1 MNNDLEIIAFES
13 QSDFEFWLE
22 KNQGLTI
29 GLWLRFYKK
38 DSNIKSIIYDEAL
51 NVALCY
57 GWIDGQLN
65 KFDEVSYI
73 QKFTPRRVK
82 SMWSKRNVEKA
93 IQLIKENKM
102 RPSGLAEIEKAKL
115 DGRWDKA
122 YDSPGKMSVPDD
134 FITKISKNEKAYSFF
149 KTLNKTNL
157 YTIGWRLQTAK
168 TPEIRLKRMT
178 LIIEKLEKEER
189 FH

>member
-13 QSDFEFWLE
+13 QSDFENWLD
-22 KNQGLTI
+22 KNHHLTV

-38 DSNIKSIIYDEAL
+38 NSNVKSVTYNEAL
-51 NVALCY
+51 NIALCY
-57 GWIDGQLN
+57 GWIDGQL
-65 KFDEVSYI
+65 KKLDEISYI

-93 IQLIKENKM
+93 IQLINENKM

-115 DGRWDKA
+115 NGSWDIA
-122 YDSPGKMSVPDD
+122 YDSPGKMDVPDD
-134 FITKISKNEKAYSFF
+134 FITQISKNEKAYAFF

-168 TPEIRLKRMT
+168 TPEIRLKRMNI
-178 LIIEKLEKEER
+178 IIEKLEKEEK